1 MENRYLPTKIGTTFE
16 NGCLFLTLN
25 KSNTHCPHEPQWA
38 TVDTSHRTIL
48 MPYLRIE
55 LRTLILIAVI
65 FFRLLVQGQ

>member
-16 NGCLFLTLN
+16 NGCLFLTLK
-25 KSNTHCPHEPQWA
+25 KSNTNCSHEPQWA

>member
-38 TVDTSHRTIL
+38 TVECRHQPQNHSYALPENRTSYTDIDSCH
-48 MPYLRIE
+48 
-55 LRTLILIAVI
+55 I
-65 FFRLLVQGQ
+65 F